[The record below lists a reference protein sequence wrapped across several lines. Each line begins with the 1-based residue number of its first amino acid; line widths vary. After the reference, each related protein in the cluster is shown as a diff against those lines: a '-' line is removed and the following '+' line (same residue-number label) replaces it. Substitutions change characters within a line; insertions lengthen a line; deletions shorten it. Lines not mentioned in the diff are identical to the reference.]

1 YGIDTTGTGVG
12 SRPDSVLG
20 QIANLPG
27 DQRTYQRWFNTAAFA
42 LTPNGRY
49 GTSPRTGAIR
59 LPGVFNIDFS
69 VNKQFRLSEQRRFE
83 LRGEFYNL
91 FNHYNIEPGSVD
103 RGIRSANFGKVG
115 GGIQGLTVR
124 VIQLG
129 AKLYF

>member
-1 YGIDTTGTGVG
+1 M
-12 SRPDSVLG
+12 VLR
-20 QIANLPG
+20 LV
-27 DQRTYQRWFNTAAFA
+27 
-42 LTPNGRY
+42 L
-49 GTSPRTGAIR
+49 GAIR

-69 VNKQFRLSEQRRFE
+69 VNKQFRLSEQRRVE

-91 FNHYNIEPGSVD
+91 LNHYNIEPGSVD

-115 GGIQGLTVR
+115 GGVQGLTTR